1 MNLYTTCFFVET
13 KEGRISHNALV
24 AIQKKDGAHL
34 LKWDF
39 SESFNSTKNKTATI
53 YDASSDR
60 EAFETFIKRELCFAE
75 IGIVSFA
82 KIKL

>member
-1 MNLYTTCFFVET
+1 MNLYTTCFFVST

-24 AIQKKDGAHL
+24 AIHKKDGAHL

-39 SESFNSTKNKTATI
+39 SESFISAKNKTATI

-60 EAFETFIKRELCFAE
+60 EAFETFVKRELWFDE
-75 IGIVSFA
+75 VEIVSFA
-82 KIKL
+82 KVKL